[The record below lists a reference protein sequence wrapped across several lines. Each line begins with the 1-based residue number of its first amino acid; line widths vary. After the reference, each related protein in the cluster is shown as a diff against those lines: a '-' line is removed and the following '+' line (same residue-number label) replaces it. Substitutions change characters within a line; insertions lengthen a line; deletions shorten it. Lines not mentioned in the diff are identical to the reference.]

1 MRSYVGITVG
11 PIFDT
16 ICDASTPAA
25 LWFASSL
32 FSDITK
38 RICEAVTGPEGLE
51 EVQIYSPYY
60 SPEITM
66 EDGVGK
72 FHDRIIFSA
81 VNFEAERLNI
91 LLKKVK
97 RETVL
102 AFPEVLGRAGAEDFF
117 EKYLQLHYVVRSEE
131 QIGDENCV
139 LALSP
144 YLDAL
149 ELMKTFPKD
158 DTVNPIRQLFLGE
171 ENNGNKYIKES
182 PLFQRVP
189 KVVNQFRSRD
199 GSIWTVDE
207 VASWHN
213 QITEPW
219 KRKKYYAV
227 VSADGDEMGKF
238 LKQITSGQVTEFSK
252 VCLEYDEAAAAMI
265 GAYGGMT
272 IYAGGDDLLFLAPL
286 MTEKGNVFQ
295 LCHNIQKMFREKIR
309 ACASFEKLEVIP
321 TISFGVSIQYVK
333 YPLYEALDAS
343 RDLLALAKKDGNF
356 ANTSCRKNNMLIGLQ
371 KHSGQS
377 LALLVS
383 NEQYELLEQFLQVG
397 SSGISEGEELH
408 SVLYT
413 LENFRSMIFVLNRK
427 AREEQAFLER
437 YLAAWSNFFDNAGQK
452 AAEEYI
458 RKICRLYYEHLVLPE
473 KKGISVPVHGLTEA
487 FTKEEQADTSLQTLL
502 YLLKLKQFLA
512 EEEGV

>member
-32 FSDITK
+32 FSDVTK
-38 RICEAVTGPEGLE
+38 RICAAVTGPEGLE

-81 VNFEAERLNI
+81 VNFEAERLNA

-102 AFPEVLGRAGAEDFF
+102 AFPEVLRGTEAEDFF
-117 EKYLQLHYVVRSEE
+117 EEYLQLHYVVKREE
-131 QIGDENCV
+131 QIGAENSV
-139 LALSP
+139 LVLSP

-158 DTVNPIRQLFLGE
+158 DAVNPIRRLFLGE
-171 ENNGNKYIKES
+171 KNNGNKYIKES

-189 KVVNQFRSRD
+189 KEANQFRSRD
-199 GSIWTVDE
+199 DSIWTVEE
-207 VASWHN
+207 VASWHDR
-213 QITEPW
+213 ITESW
-219 KRKKYYAV
+219 KRKHYYAV

-238 LKQITSGQVTEFSK
+238 LKQISSEQVTEFSK
-252 VCLEYDEAAAAMI
+252 ACLEYDEAAAALI

-286 MTEKGNVFQ
+286 MTEEGNVFQ
-295 LCHNIQKMFREKIR
+295 LCHNIQQMFREKIR

-321 TISFGVSIQYVK
+321 SISFSVSIQYAK
-333 YPLYEALDAS
+333 YPLYEALDSS
-343 RDLLALAKKDGNF
+343 RYLLALAKKDGDF
-356 ANTSCRKNNMLIGLQ
+356 ANTCCRKNNMLIGLQ

-383 NEQYELLEQFLQVG
+383 NEQYGLLEQFLQID
-397 SSGISEGEELH
+397 SASENKELH

-427 AREEQAFLER
+427 AREEQEFSER
-437 YLAAWSNFFDNAGQK
+437 YLAAWYNFFDNAGQK
-452 AAEEYI
+452 TAKEYI
-458 RKICRLYYEHLVLPE
+458 RKICMTYYESLVLPE
-473 KKGISVPVHGLTEA
+473 KKGISVPVHGLTED
-487 FTKEEQADTSLQTLL
+487 FTEEENADASLKTLL
-502 YLLKLKQFLA
+502 YLLKLKQFLT
-512 EEEGV
+512 EKEGA